1 MMDWLKYF
9 DALNVWKQ
17 SGVYLAVLVFGAI
30 VLNILVHLI
39 LKYLNRVNAR
49 RGSVWLLRI
58 LNALALPLQVYIWAA
73 LFCVFTYVL
82 GDLFL
87 PGLHHSWFNPV
98 LSLASLAIFVWFL
111 FRLVAST
118 ELYYLQHLS
127 GVRSHSEQR
136 SAIKAL
142 SHLSQLGVI
151 LFGVLILLGILNVP
165 LAGLLTFGGVGSIA
179 VAYASKGLLANY
191 FAGISIYISRNFAV
205 GDSIR
210 SPDRDIEGVVEGIG
224 WRATMIR
231 RADKQLMVVPNEVFG
246 ALLLINVSRT
256 THCRIHFKVH
266 VRYQDL
272 PKLPDILSKLN
283 ILLQQDVKIN
293 HEEPSRVYLDECA
306 QGVFTLVVDAFACGN
321 DYLACAQVKE
331 RLMLKVADIVK
342 TSGAELVPSAQVV
355 LQK

>member
-1 MMDWLKYF
+1 MDWLKYF
-9 DALNVWKQ
+9 YALNVWRQ
-17 SGVYLAVLVFGAI
+17 TGVYLAVLVVGAI
-30 VLNILVHLI
+30 VLNIVVHLV

-49 RGSVWLLRI
+49 RGSVWVLRI
-58 LNALALPLQVYIWAA
+58 INALGLPLQIYIWAV
-73 LFCVFTYVL
+73 LVCVFSYVL
-82 GDLFL
+82 ADLFL
-87 PGLHHSWFNPV
+87 TTPHHSLFNPA
-98 LSLASLAIFVWFL
+98 LSLISLAAFLWFL

-127 GVRSHSEQR
+127 AVRNHSEQR

-151 LFGVLILLGILNVP
+151 LLGVLILLGILNVP

-210 SPDRDIEGVVEGIG
+210 SPDRDIEGVVESIG

-231 RADKQLMVVPNEVFG
+231 RVDKQLMIVPNEIFG
-246 ALLLINVSRT
+246 AVLLINVSRT
-256 THCRIHFKVH
+256 TDCRIHFKVH

-283 ILLQQDVKIN
+283 ILLQQEAKIN
-293 HEEPSRVYLDECA
+293 HEESARVYLDECA
-306 QGVFTLVVDAFACGN
+306 QGVFTLVVDAFARGN
-321 DYLACAQVKE
+321 DYLACAQLKE
-331 RLMLKVADIVK
+331 NLMLQVSDIIK
-342 TSGAELVPSAQVV
+342 ASGAELVPSAQVV